1 MKKVTLVIV
10 TPCTI
15 SIFLFFFFKRHLF
28 KEFWVFYRVCQKKIE
43 SFWAKITDKGNKE
56 IRKKSHHPLCSEL
69 KKAPGRN
76 PSFFGMVYITVYEN
90 LQKCLIFEFPFEL
103 LFKYFNFFSHQKWCK
118 MRLFEWFSNTV
129 LSYIS
134 NATFLRPV

>member
-15 SIFLFFFFKRHLF
+15 SIFC
-28 KEFWVFYRVCQKKIE
+28 VFLLKDIYSKNFEYFTGCARKNWKLLSKNHRQRKQRNE
-43 SFWAKITDKGNKE
+43 
-56 IRKKSHHPLCSEL
+56 KKSQHPLCLEL

-103 LFKYFNFFSHQKWCK
+103 LFKYFNFFSQQKWCK